1 MTICTTRLMCLLI
14 VNQIKD
20 VRSARNV
27 VRVEYWLGFCV
38 NTESSERKAPQLR
51 KGLHET
57 QL

>member
-1 MTICTTRLMCLLI
+1 MCLLI

-38 NTESSERKAPQLR
+38 NTESSERKATQLR